1 MVSAILAVRGRWVIL
16 HQGDF
21 RLLLSLVSHLRRK
34 CHERKRV
41 KNVSPHSTKLTPC
54 PLFEL
59 CSERLHC
66 KEVLGGGIGVIKRQL
81 QLATW
86 VMASFKT
93 WAFTGSLLVLL
104 KPNLFSTYFL
114 ELTKAVVQLSK
125 GGKKYFF
132 GVHKKITFYCVHFVS
147 IPWVL
152 APKSFPVKNFRTRSV
167 SPKSSLLQKKTTV
180 CFFAQQITQFPFSL
194 EFRGVLS
201 TA

>member
-41 KNVSPHSTKLTPC
+41 KNVSPRSTKFSPC
-54 PLFEL
+54 PLSEL

-66 KEVLGGGIGVIKRQL
+66 KEVPGGGIGVIKRQL

-86 VMASFKT
+86 VMVSFKT
-93 WAFTGSLLVLL
+93 WAFTGSLLVSL
-104 KPNLFSTYFL
+104 KTNLFSTYFL
-114 ELTKAVVQLSK
+114 ELKKAVVELRE

-132 GVHKKITFYCVHFVS
+132 VVHKKITFLGGILFQIRQGFSYFFLSYILAWVS
-147 IPWVL
+147 ELMP
-152 APKSFPVKNFRTRSV
+152 
-167 SPKSSLLQKKTTV
+167 
-180 CFFAQQITQFPFSL
+180 
-194 EFRGVLS
+194 
-201 TA
+201 

>member
-41 KNVSPHSTKLTPC
+41 KNVSPHSTKFTPC

-104 KPNLFSTYFL
+104 KPNLFSTYLL
-114 ELTKAVVQLSK
+114 ELKKAVVELRE

-132 GVHKKITFYCVHFVS
+132 VVHKKITFLGGILFQIRQGFSYWCHFRRKDLRIS
-147 IPWVL
+147 KW
-152 APKSFPVKNFRTRSV
+152 S
-167 SPKSSLLQKKTTV
+167 
-180 CFFAQQITQFPFSL
+180 
-194 EFRGVLS
+194 
-201 TA
+201 

>member
-1 MVSAILAVRGRWVIL
+1 MQYSLCLQNTGMVSAILAVRGRWVIL

-41 KNVSPHSTKLTPC
+41 KNVSPHSTKFTPC

-104 KPNLFSTYFL
+104 KLNLFSTYFL
-114 ELTKAVVQLSK
+114 ELTKAVVQLRE
-125 GGKKYFF
+125 GGKNIKYFF
-132 GVHKKITFYCVHFVS
+132 GGHKKNYI
-147 IPWVL
+147 
-152 APKSFPVKNFRTRSV
+152 
-167 SPKSSLLQKKTTV
+167 SLCAF
-180 CFFAQQITQFPFSL
+180 CFK
-194 EFRGVLS
+194 
-201 TA
+201 